1 MTSPGHNVLIP
12 SPGFPAYETL
22 LGNIENCEIRTY
34 DCLPDK
40 GWECDVEQMERLI
53 DEKTSFILV
62 VSRHRYRAMT
72 CGSVAEMDA
81 ADAFRPTLAT
91 RVGTTCGP
99 SICGKS
105 YP

>member
-1 MTSPGHNVLIP
+1 MCFSVMTSPGHNVLIP

-53 DEKTSFILV
+53 DDKTSFILV
-62 VSRHRYRAMT
+62 VSWHRYRAMRY
-72 CGSVAEMDA
+72 GDN
-81 ADAFRPTLAT
+81 
-91 RVGTTCGP
+91 G
-99 SICGKS
+99 
-105 YP
+105 

>member
-34 DCLPDK
+34 DCLPER
-40 GWECDVEQMERLI
+40 GWECDLDMMERLV

-62 VSRHRYRAMT
+62 VSPSRMPVQVS
-72 CGSVAEMDA
+72 SVGLKLIWSWLCVAG
-81 ADAFRPTLAT
+81 RPTRVT
-91 RVGTTCGP
+91 HVGT
-99 SICGKS
+99 ICTRII
-105 YP
+105 